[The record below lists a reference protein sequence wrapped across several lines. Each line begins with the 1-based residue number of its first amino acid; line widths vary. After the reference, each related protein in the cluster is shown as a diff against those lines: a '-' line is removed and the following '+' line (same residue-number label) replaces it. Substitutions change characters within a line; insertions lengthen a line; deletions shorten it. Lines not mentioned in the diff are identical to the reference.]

1 MRKIL
6 RLSASRLSMAH
17 CWRSPEL
24 RGAAER
30 NPDKRAAQPHH
41 AAVREFRPTNPISL
55 AKEQGVHAS
64 SGGEEIKMQHH
75 LSKLIPLALVAAIGL
90 GMPALA
96 KSSQSRK
103 HLASRGVHELRAQ
116 RMRGLGGDG
125 SPRRAPTFGAPNPNS
140 RTLVGGHGYDANLYV
155 Y

>member
-30 NPDKRAAQPHH
+30 NPDKRAAQPDH
-41 AAVREFRPTNPISL
+41 AAVREFPPTNPISL
-55 AKEQGVHAS
+55 ARSRTFTPPRA
-64 SGGEEIKMQHH
+64 EEIKMQHH
-75 LSKLIPLALVAAIGL
+75 SSKLIPLALVAAIGL
-90 GMPALA
+90 GMPALT

-103 HLASRGVHELRAQ
+103 HLASRGVYEVHPQ